1 MKSYLND
8 LNNLSMNSLLKALI
22 RENFIL
28 KAQLGLLH
36 DTLIDKGIIGED
48 ELHPKLKQFLA
59 DLDEEEYKAY
69 LIETAGI
76 FESVEEEKIRS

>member
-1 MKSYLND
+1 MNTNLKELND
-8 LNNLSMNSLLKALI
+8 LSANSLLKALI

-36 DTLIDKGIIGED
+36 DTLIDKGIIEED
-48 ELHPKLKQFLA
+48 ELHPKLREYMLNM
-59 DLDEEEYKAY
+59 DEKEFKKY

-76 FESVEEEKIRS
+76 FESLEGNTIKN